1 MAAEVEEMKKAYEEK
16 LKEVNERAKTA
27 SESRKTSSEEGAR
40 VTPRGEVVVE
50 AAGKAPS
57 TSATNGEVVQ
67 ENHVNQEQLKAM
79 EK

>member
-16 LKEVNERAKTA
+16 LKEVNQRAKTA

-40 VTPRGEVVVE
+40 VSPRGEVVVE
-50 AAGKAPS
+50 ATGQLPS
-57 TSATNGEVVQ
+57 TSATSGEMVQ
-67 ENHVNQEQLKAM
+67 ENLANQEQLKAM